1 METSRPTLLLL
12 LIVIFAAAPV
22 AVSAE
27 KFVVGDKQ
35 RWAPNVN
42 YTAWSDSH
50 RFHVGDWLGASLFYY
65 EKGMYD
71 VMEVNATA
79 YEACAA
85 DDPIVNWSRG
95 DSFAYQL
102 NRTGLYYFICSRGYC
117 YGGMKLSILAEPLPP
132 LAPSPRPQDDSAAVP
147 SAPRRFS
154 AWIATVS
161 GAVALA
167 LVLWFT

>member
-1 METSRPTLLLL
+1 MEKSKPTLLLL
-12 LIVIFAAAPV
+12 ILVVIFEAAPV

-50 RFHVGDWLGASLFYY
+50 SFHVGDWLVFYY

-102 NRTGLYYFICSRGYC
+102 NRTGRYYFICSRGYC
-117 YGGMKLSILAEPLPP
+117 YGGMKVSILAETIPP

-154 AWIATVS
+154 AWIAAVS

-167 LVLWFT
+167 LVLWFP